1 MARPGAKSS
10 KKARSFS
17 GCKCCKQAKRKCPEE
32 RPRCS
37 ICEKLGLKCE
47 VPSILSVFQLIL
59 TWSSMIST
67 FYSDVK
73 WSISK
78 AIFQKP
84 KGSLDLV
91 SLNPP
96 LCIGICYWLISS
108 TSKVGFISSWGYTSW
123 RSSLPTKIHS
133 LRIHRRV
140 CFVNDVSY
148 HISWSISYTYSR
160 SNRFSAPCILS
171 TPCILTSSWSR
182 QCRFT

>member
-1 MARPGAKSS
+1 MAITPDDLLLLTNDTERDYRDSALDSFTLYAYKKVSPPTLVLAKLITHHYYLLKNSMVRPGAKSS

-78 AIFQKP
+78 VIFQKP

-91 SLNPP
+91 SLNPL
-96 LCIGICYWLISS
+96 LCIWNMLLID
-108 TSKVGFISSWGYTSW
+108 
-123 RSSLPTKIHS
+123 L
-133 LRIHRRV
+133 
-140 CFVNDVSY
+140 
-148 HISWSISYTYSR
+148 
-160 SNRFSAPCILS
+160 
-171 TPCILTSSWSR
+171 
-182 QCRFT
+182 